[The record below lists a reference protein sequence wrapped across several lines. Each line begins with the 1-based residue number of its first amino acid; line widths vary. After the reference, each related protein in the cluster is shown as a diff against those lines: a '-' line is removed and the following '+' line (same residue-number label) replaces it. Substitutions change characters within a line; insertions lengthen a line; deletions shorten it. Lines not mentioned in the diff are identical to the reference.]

1 MEREK
6 GRRGERGRGGREIQG
21 KKRDKERDKQGT
33 ERERNDRLDGKG
45 EEMKRCSRLPVQD
58 SWKDD

>member
-6 GRRGERGRGGREIQG
+6 GGVGGRGRETQG
-21 KKRDKERDKQGT
+21 KNRDKERDKQGT

-58 SWKDD
+58 SWKDG